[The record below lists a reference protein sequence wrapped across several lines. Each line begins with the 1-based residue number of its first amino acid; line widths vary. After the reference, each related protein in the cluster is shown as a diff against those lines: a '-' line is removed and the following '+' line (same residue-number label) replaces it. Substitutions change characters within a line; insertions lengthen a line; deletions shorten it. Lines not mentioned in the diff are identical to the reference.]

1 MLNPLR
7 RIKNLNSTNLKRRK
21 TKKSKEKASK
31 NGILKVKNI
40 LKIETNNPA
49 NITKTEVTKRN
60 IPIEI
65 INSKGIEGILM
76 TKGKTDLEGILMTKG
91 KTDLKGILMININKE
106 IGVINS
112 KGETQ
117 MKTGAS
123 SKGGTEE
130 GTEGGTE
137 GETAGGTEG
146 NSRNSKEKTDKNHT
160 TKTNMRIKIE
170 IRILKEKFQEKDNSI
185 KMEISNKR
193 NEYYKKVTNI
203 KKKLTIKRV
212 FSK

>member
-1 MLNPLR
+1 M
-7 RIKNLNSTNLKRRK
+7 KD
-21 TKKSKEKASK
+21 
-31 NGILKVKNI
+31 KNI

-76 TKGKTDLEGILMTKG
+76 TKGKTDLEGILMNKG

-106 IGVINS
+106 IGVINF
-112 KGETQ
+112 KGESQ

-123 SKGGTEE
+123 SKGGTED

-137 GETAGGTEG
+137 EGTEEETVGGTEGGTEG
-146 NSRNSKEKTDKNHT
+146 NSRNSKEKT
-160 TKTNMRIKIE
+160 E
-170 IRILKEKFQEKDNSI
+170 
-185 KMEISNKR
+185 
-193 NEYYKKVTNI
+193 
-203 KKKLTIKRV
+203 
-212 FSK
+212 